1 MPYSIE
7 PFDDSPRDVRDRKR
21 DLAGF
26 GLHSTG
32 STIVTRALDAGRD
45 PNFYAAE
52 HYDRP
57 GKHGFPHDLV
67 TWKPNGLVGP
77 SRNAVFVGQNVPDVI
92 QIADSDYDAVYHGN
106 FGKDGKRVYDLKF
119 QEWLEYVVRETDEGK
134 KYVRKALHDVIAAG
148 GQPHEAK
155 PLPRYDWWSHRW
167 PNFSSPMEL
176 YPGRNPNEVLLGI
189 EMVVPVEWTGK
200 RWVRLAHTKRQHR
213 VAAWFCALKAA
224 EHKVV
229 VAQYGTQVLGHED
242 WHPIARTAKRGPWDP
257 GHGRY
262 WDWGMF
268 WEFYREFAEQEPNEG
283 PGRHP

>member
-21 DLAGF
+21 NLAGF

-45 PNFYAAE
+45 PNFFAAE

-57 GKHGFPHDLV
+57 GRHGFPHDLV

-77 SRNAVFVGQNVPDVI
+77 NAVFVGKNIPDVI
-92 QIADSDYDAVYHGN
+92 QIADSDDDAVYHGN
-106 FGKDGKRVYDLKF
+106 FGAQGKRAYDVAGSGWKSF
-119 QEWLEYVVRETDEGK
+119 KIIEVDDQKIYSADFDEQDE
-134 KYVRKALHDVIAAG
+134 RILR
-148 GQPHEAK
+148 
-155 PLPRYDWWSHRW
+155 LRYEWWSHRW

>member
-7 PFDDSPRDVRDRKR
+7 PFDDSPRNVRDRKR

-32 STIVTRALDAGRD
+32 STIVTRALDAGRE

-106 FGKDGKRVYDLKF
+106 FGAQGKRTYDLSDS
-119 QEWLEYVVRETDEGK
+119 QWMRYVIEEVDDKK
-134 KYVRKALHDVIAAG
+134 KYV
-148 GQPHEAK
+148 
-155 PLPRYDWWSHRW
+155 PRTAQGHKLVRYEWWGHRW

-176 YPGRNPNEVLLGI
+176 YPGRNPNQVLLGI

-200 RWVRLAHTKRQHR
+200 RWVRLAHTERQHR
-213 VAAWFCALKAA
+213 VAAWFCYMKAH
-224 EHKVV
+224 EHQVV
-229 VAQYGTQVLGHED
+229 IHIGGTQVLGHED

-262 WDWGMF
+262 WDWRMF
-268 WEFYREFAEQEPNEG
+268 WKFYREFAEQEPNEG